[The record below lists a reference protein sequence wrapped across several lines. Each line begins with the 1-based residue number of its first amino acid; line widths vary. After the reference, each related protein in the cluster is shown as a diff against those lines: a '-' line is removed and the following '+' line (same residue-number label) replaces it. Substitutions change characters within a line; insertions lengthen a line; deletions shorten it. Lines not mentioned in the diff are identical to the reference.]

1 MAKQPRTKLSGKEA
15 RYKLSQNQV
24 NQSWLAEQLG
34 ISPQSLASRLNAAEF
49 KVGYQL
55 EINKITGKR
64 IFDVDADV
72 PSVINDANRVPVL
85 DLRTA
90 AGFQYDTLEDSLK
103 EQNPPVA
110 EYVTMQGLKGCVG
123 LYVYGDSM
131 SPDYRSGDIIF
142 VRQEPEVDGIAWGRA
157 YIVITQ
163 NERVLKCVYKSTHDG
178 DSVRLVSLNEDVNR
192 HGDRLFPDREIKKDN
207 IISIYRVEGVFRR
220 ERM

>member
-1 MAKQPRTKLSGKEA
+1 MSKQPRTKLSGKEA
-15 RYKLSQNQV
+15 RYLLQQNRI

-34 ISPQSLASRLNAAEF
+34 ISPQSLTSRLNAAEF

-72 PSVINDANRVPVL
+72 PSITNDANRVPVL

-90 AGFQYDTLEDSLK
+90 AGFTYDTLEDSLS

-131 SPDYRSGDIIF
+131 EPEYRSGDIIF

-157 YIVITQ
+157 YIVITR
-163 NERVLKCVYKSTHDG
+163 NERVLKCVYKSNHDAEC
-178 DSVRLVSLNEDVNR
+178 VRLVSLNEETNK
-192 HGDRLFPDREIKKDN
+192 HGDRLFPDREIKKEN
-207 IISIYRVEGVFRR
+207 IISIYRVEGMFRR

>member
-15 RYKLSQNQV
+15 HYLIRQNNI
-24 NQSWLAEQLG
+24 NQSWLAEKLG
-34 ISPQSLASRLNAAEF
+34 ISPQSLTSRLNASEF
-49 KVGYQL
+49 KLGYQM

-72 PSVINDANRVPVL
+72 QEVLKDANRIPVL

-90 AGFQYDTLEDSLK
+90 AGFDYITLEDTLH

-110 EYVTMQGLKGCVG
+110 EYVTIQGLRGCVG

-131 SPDYRSGDIIF
+131 APEYRSGDIIF
-142 VRQEPEVDGIAWGRA
+142 VRQEPAVDEIAYGHA
-157 YIVITQ
+157 YIIITRS
-163 NERVLKCVYKSTHDG
+163 ERILKCIYKSSHDS
-178 DSVRLVSLNEDVNR
+178 DLLRLVSLNEDVNR
-192 HGDRLFPDREIKKDN
+192 HGDRLYPDREVRKEN

>member
-15 RYKLSQNQV
+15 RYLLLQNHV

-34 ISPQSLASRLNAAEF
+34 ITPQSLTSRLNAAEF
-49 KVGYQL
+49 KTGYQL

-90 AGFQYDTLEDSLK
+90 AGFQYSTLEDTLT
-103 EQNPPVA
+103 EQNPPIA

-131 SPDYRSGDIIF
+131 NPDYRSGDIIF
-142 VRQEPEVDGIAWGRA
+142 VRQEPVVDGIAWGRA
-157 YIVITQ
+157 YIIITQ
-163 NERVLKCVYKSTHDG
+163 NERVLKCVYKSSHDNNYI
-178 DSVRLVSLNEDVNR
+178 RLVSLNEEVNR
-192 HGDRLFPDREIKKDN
+192 HGDRLFPDREINKDD

>member
-1 MAKQPRTKLSGKEA
+1 MAKQPRAKLSGKEA
-15 RYKLSQNQV
+15 RYLLQKNSV
-24 NQSWLAEQLG
+24 NLSWLSEKLG
-34 ISPQSLASRLNAAEF
+34 ITPQSLTSRLNAIEF
-49 KVGYQL
+49 KVGYQM

-64 IFDVDADV
+64 IFDVDSDV
-72 PSVINDANRVPVL
+72 AEVINDANRVPVL

-90 AGFQYDTLEDSLK
+90 AGFQYITLEDTLK
-103 EQNPPVA
+103 EHNPPVA

-131 SPDYRSGDIIF
+131 EPEYRSGDIIF

-157 YIVITQ
+157 YIIITQ
-163 NERVLKCVYKSTHDG
+163 TERVLKCVYKSNHDA
-178 DSVRLVSLNEDVNR
+178 DLIRLVSLNEETNR
-192 HGDRLFPDREIKKDN
+192 HGDRLFPDREIKKEN

>member
-1 MAKQPRTKLSGKEA
+1 MAKEPRTKLSGKEA
-15 RYKLSQNQV
+15 RYKVQQARI
-24 NQSWLAEQLG
+24 NQSWLSQQLG
-34 ISPQSLASRLNAAEF
+34 ISPQSLASRFNASEF

-72 PSVINDANRVPVL
+72 PSVTNDANRVPVL

-90 AGFQYDTLEDSLK
+90 AGFAYDTLEDTLT
-103 EQNPPVA
+103 EQNPPIA

-131 SPDYRSGDIIF
+131 NPEYRSGDIIF
-142 VRQEPEVDGIAWGRA
+142 VRQEPEVDSIAWGRA
-157 YIVITQ
+157 YIVITR
-163 NERVLKCVYKSTHDG
+163 NERVLKCVYKSTHDA
-178 DSVRLVSLNEDVNR
+178 DNVRLVSLNEEVNR
-192 HGDRLFPDREIKKDN
+192 HGDRLFPDREIKKEN